1 MPTTAIKQNVFHSR
15 ISGHIE
21 VNESTYYTVCE
32 LLNVQ
37 QKALLLMANC
47 STCAFLETG
56 KIKTHS
62 GKDDSSQVYRAR
74 GMLSREHVFVSHP
87 QKALCFTF
95 LL

>member
-15 ISGHIE
+15 ICGHNE

-47 STCAFLETG
+47 SCAFLETG
-56 KIKTHS
+56 KIKTS
-62 GKDDSSQVYRAR
+62 SRKEDS
-74 GMLSREHVFVSHP
+74 
-87 QKALCFTF
+87 
-95 LL
+95 